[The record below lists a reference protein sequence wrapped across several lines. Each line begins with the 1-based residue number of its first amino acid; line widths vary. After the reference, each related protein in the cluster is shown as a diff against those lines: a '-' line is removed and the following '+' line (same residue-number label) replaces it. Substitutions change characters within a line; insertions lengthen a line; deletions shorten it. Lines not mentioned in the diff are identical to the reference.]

1 MPIIQSA
8 KKALRSSEKKRV
20 FNIRRQKK
28 VDDALKNI
36 KKLVAEKKIKE
47 ATAAVSEAYKALD
60 KATKAGTLK
69 KGTASRR
76 KSRIVALI
84 KRSK

>member
-8 KKALRSSEKKRV
+8 KKALRSSAKKRV
-20 FNIRRQKK
+20 YNVRRQKK
-28 VDDALKNI
+28 VDEALKSV

-47 ATAAVSEAYKALD
+47 ATALISAAYKALD
-60 KATKAGTLK
+60 KAAKAGTLK

-76 KSRIVALI
+76 KSRLVALI
-84 KRSK
+84 KRNQ

>member
-1 MPIIQSA
+1 MPIIKSA
-8 KKALRSSEKKRV
+8 KKALRSSLKKRV
-20 FNIRRQKK
+20 YNIRRQKK
-28 VDDALKNI
+28 VDDALKTI

-47 ATAAVSEAYKALD
+47 AKELLPTAYKALD

-69 KGTASRR
+69 KGTSSRQ

-84 KRSK
+84 KRNQ